1 MFEAHPV
8 PQNVTEFE
16 FHLVGDM
23 TIKQFIYLASG
34 IGLAYLT
41 FALLASKVPLLAYP
55 LIVIFAGSGAALAF
69 LPIQDRPLDHWL
81 GAYFR
86 AIFQPTKRIYKS
98 KLITKEDPLFKTRL
112 QVYLNSKRNQFVGI
126 NIPNK
131 NVKSTPFSFNMNPA
145 HQQTPAAPIIAT
157 ATPPAAAPTSST
169 VPASSLTIN
178 AQSVNILSKEST
190 SLPIQINAPQTNA
203 TVLGSAPLSS
213 MSIPEQSPAS
223 TAFPPASPLP
233 PVTIQSANTTQV
245 PPSTPLPTSAP
256 AVASTQTLAATI
268 PAIPEN
274 TPPASPLTPQPVVQ
288 NPLPQAANTPPSAPS
303 PINQPS
309 ASNAASMNNEPAPS
323 EDELTK
329 TIEIAKQV
337 HQVQQK
343 IVKTEEQINL
353 IRSKAATQDANPKEY
368 LDQFHQLL
376 GELQNL
382 NQQAANLSQQ
392 VAVLTKEPAKQIN
405 VKPEL
410 VVKAKSIPTITL
422 TSIPNVLNGIV
433 TDSKGNYLDGS
444 IILAHDKQ
452 GIPVRALKTNKLG
465 QFVAA
470 TPLNNG
476 VYTITIEKENLVFD
490 TIEIELN
497 GAILKPILITS
508 KPVAE
513 GVANG

>member
-41 FALLASKVPLLAYP
+41 FALIASKLPFLAYP
-55 LIVIFAGSGAALAF
+55 LIIIFAGSGAALAF
-69 LPIQDRPLDHWL
+69 LPIQERPLDHWL
-81 GAYFR
+81 GAYFK
-86 AIFQPTKRIYKS
+86 AIFQPTKRVYKS

-112 QVYLNSKRNQFVGI
+112 QVYINSKRTTLSGL

-131 NVKSTPFSFNMNPA
+131 NVKSTPFSFNVNPA
-145 HQQTPAAPIIAT
+145 VQQAAAAPIIT
-157 ATPPAAAPTSST
+157 AAAVPPPVQTPPPTQPVS
-169 VPASSLTIN
+169 
-178 AQSVNILSKEST
+178 
-190 SLPIQINAPQTNA
+190 
-203 TVLGSAPLSS
+203 TVLGSAPLSP
-213 MSIPEQSPAS
+213 MSIPSKQEVQPVV
-223 TAFPPASPLP
+223 PLP
-233 PVTIQSANTTQV
+233 LTQPEVPTPSIPQPAPIQKAA
-245 PPSTPLPTSAP
+245 PLPSIPQIPVPTPAP
-256 AVASTQTLAATI
+256 MQLQAQDPATG
-268 PAIPEN
+268 
-274 TPPASPLTPQPVVQ
+274 TPQPG
-288 NPLPQAANTPPSAPS
+288 NNAST
-303 PINQPS
+303 NQP
-309 ASNAASMNNEPAPS
+309 APTKPS
-323 EDELTK
+323 FSPNEDELKK
-329 TIEIAKQV
+329 TIEVAKQA

-392 VAVLTKEPAKQIN
+392 VALLTNEPAKQIN
-405 VKPEL
+405 VRPEL

-476 VYTITIEKENLVFD
+476 VYTITIEKDTLVFD
-490 TIEIELN
+490 TIEIELS
-497 GAILKPILITS
+497 GTVLKPILITA
-508 KPVAE
+508 KPVGE
-513 GVANG
+513 GG